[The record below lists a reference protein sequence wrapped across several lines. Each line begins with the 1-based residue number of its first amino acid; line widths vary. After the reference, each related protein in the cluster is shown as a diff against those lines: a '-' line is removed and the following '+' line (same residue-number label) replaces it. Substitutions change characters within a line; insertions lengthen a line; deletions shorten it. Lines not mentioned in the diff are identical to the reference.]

1 MGQATPEKTTHSIAL
16 AIGKVQALR
25 ANRAGDADLTRAVAQ
40 VKALQSRRFQNSYA
54 DLLLDARYQQ
64 ATRFFLQEL
73 YSEADFAQ
81 RDAQFARIAAP
92 LEKLF
97 PRNVTATAQALALLH
112 AKTETLD
119 DAMARHLVTAGLRVN
134 AQGYA
139 QAWRAVG
146 ARDQRRL
153 QLAEVLHLGRDLDR
167 LTRTTGLRL
176 MLKMMR
182 GPASVAQLSSLQ
194 HFLEAGFDAFASMRG
209 ANAFLEIVDKRESM
223 WINTLFD
230 DDLVTCVTK
239 LQTCIDAG

>member
-1 MGQATPEKTTHSIAL
+1 MGQATPQKTTHSIAL

-25 ANRAGDADLTRAVAQ
+25 ASRAGDAHLTRVVAQ
-40 VKALQSRRFQNSYA
+40 VKALQARRFQNSYA
-54 DLLLDARYQQ
+54 DLMLDARYQS

-73 YSEADFAQ
+73 YSDADFAQ

-97 PRNVTATAQALALLH
+97 PRNVVVTAQALALLH

-119 DAMARHLVTAGLRVN
+119 DAMARHIAELGTEVN
-134 AQGYA
+134 AKSYA

-146 ARDQRRL
+146 ARDQRRA

-167 LTRTTGLRL
+167 LTRTPGLRL

-182 GPASVAQLSSLQ
+182 APASAAQLSSLQ

-209 ANAFLEIVDKRESM
+209 ANAFLEIIDKRESA
-223 WINTLFD
+223 WINALFD

-239 LQTCIDAG
+239 LQTCIDAA